1 MQKGGFIMAKEL
13 FVPQLGQTVEQ
24 VTIIN
29 WLVEDGATVKRGQ
42 EVVEV
47 ETDKAV
53 FPIEANANGTIHI
66 GPFSKGMIVP
76 VLTVIATIG
85 TPEETFEAGLPV
97 GSETPVETTAS
108 KIAPLKGEDQPVE
121 KHLAIPDKIFISPRA
136 KRIAKEKR
144 ISLEGITPTGGRGI
158 RIIEQDVLKALQN
171 EPKVTAVAQ
180 RMAQDVGVDVRELTG
195 TGVRGMVT
203 KADVEQAYQI
213 QQTLSQPVI
222 SGEVTRIPLTG
233 VRKIIAERMASSV
246 HTSARVTL
254 FMEVDATELVAW
266 REKLKTLYA
275 ESWGFNPGYNEL
287 LAKIVATALL
297 KYPYMNARLT
307 PEAIEFVPEI
317 NIGIAVDTERGLL
330 VPVVHNADQK
340 GLQQLGIEIREQ
352 AGKARNGRS
361 MPDELAGGT
370 FTITNLGMYDVD
382 GFTPVINLP
391 EAAILGVGRISA
403 QPVYIGDVLVKRQMM
418 VLSLVFDHRIVDG
431 APAARFLRFIKDLI
445 ETPALLVV

>member
-1 MQKGGFIMAKEL
+1 MAKEL
-13 FVPQLGQTVEQ
+13 FVPQLGQTVER

-53 FPIEANANGTIHI
+53 FPVEANANGTIHI
-66 GPFSKGMIVP
+66 GPFPKGMIVP

-85 TPEETFEAGLPV
+85 TPEETFNAGFSV
-97 GSETPVETTAS
+97 SSETPVETVAS
-108 KIAPLKGEDQPVE
+108 KIAPVKGEDKQGE
-121 KHLAIPDKIFISPRA
+121 EQQAITDKIFISPRA
-136 KRIAKEKR
+136 KRIAREKH
-144 ISLEGITPTGGRGI
+144 IALEGITPTGGRGI
-158 RIIEQDVLKALQN
+158 RITERDVYNALQN

-180 RMAQDVGVDVRELTG
+180 RMAQDVGVDVHELTG
-195 TGVRGMVT
+195 SGVRGMIT
-203 KADVEQAYQI
+203 KADVEQAYQMK
-213 QQTLSQPVI
+213 QTLPQPEI
-222 SGEVTRIPLTG
+222 SGEVTKLPLTG

-254 FMEVDATELVAW
+254 FMEVDATELVTW
-266 REKLKTLYA
+266 REKLKTFYT
-275 ESWGFNPGYNEL
+275 ESWGFKPGYNEL
-287 LAKIVATALL
+287 LVKIVATALR

-307 PEAIEFVPEI
+307 PEAIEFVSEI

-330 VPVVHNADQK
+330 VPVVRNADQK
-340 GLQQLGIEIREQ
+340 GLHQLGIEIREL
-352 AGKARNGRS
+352 AAKARNGRS
-361 MPDELAGGT
+361 LPDELVGGT

-391 EAAILGVGRISA
+391 EAAILGVGRINA
-403 QPVYIGDVLVKRQMM
+403 QPVYVGDVLVKRQMM

-431 APAARFLRFIKDLI
+431 APAARFLQFIKDLI
-445 ETPALLVV
+445 ETPALMVL

>member
-29 WLVEDGATVKRGQ
+29 WMVEDGATVKRGQ
-42 EVVEV
+42 EIVEV

-53 FPIEANANGTIHI
+53 FPVEANANGTIHI
-66 GPFSKGMIVP
+66 GPFPKGMIVP
-76 VLTVIATIG
+76 VLTVVATIG
-85 TPEETFEAGLPV
+85 TPEETFKAGLSV
-97 GSETPVETTAS
+97 GSEIPVDTTAS
-108 KIAPLKGEDQPVE
+108 KIARVKREDKPVE
-121 KHLAIPDKIFISPRA
+121 EQQVVSEKIFVSPRA
-136 KRIAKEKR
+136 KRIASEKQM
-144 ISLEGITPTGGRGI
+144 SLDGITATGGGGV
-158 RIIEQDVLKALQN
+158 RITEQDVLDALKN
-171 EPKVTAVAQ
+171 EPKVTVVAQ
-180 RMAQDVGVDVRELTG
+180 RMAQEVGVDVRELTG
-195 TGVRGMVT
+195 SGVRGMVT
-203 KADVEQAYQI
+203 KADVEQAYQMK
-213 QQTLSQPVI
+213 QTLPQPVV
-222 SGEVTRIPLTG
+222 SGEVTKIPLTG

-254 FMEVDATELVAW
+254 FMEVDATALVTW

-287 LAKIVATALL
+287 LAKIVATALR

-307 PEAIEFVPEI
+307 PEAIEFIPEI

-330 VPVVHNADQK
+330 VPIVHNADQK
-340 GLQQLGIEIREQ
+340 GLQQLGIEIREL

-361 MPDELAGGT
+361 LPDELAGGT

-403 QPVYIGDVLVKRQMM
+403 QPMYVGDVLVNRQMM
-418 VLSLVFDHRIVDG
+418 VLSLVFDHRVVDG
-431 APAARFLRFIKDLI
+431 APAARFLQFIKDLI
-445 ETPALLVV
+445 ETPALLAA